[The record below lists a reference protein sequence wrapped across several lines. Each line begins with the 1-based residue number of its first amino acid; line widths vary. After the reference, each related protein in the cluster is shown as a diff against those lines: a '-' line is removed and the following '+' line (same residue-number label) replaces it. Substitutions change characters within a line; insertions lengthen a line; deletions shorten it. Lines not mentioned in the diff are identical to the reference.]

1 MIPVIPTHLLGDNL
15 TNLDSSWTFPCLQ
28 EGVTHLAGT
37 YSRNVMSW
45 ACHPHSS
52 CPLCATFL
60 SSAST
65 KVCTGERNK
74 AGPTCT
80 KASGLSSWDK
90 GGKEQ
95 WWCDL
100 PLRNGEKLAN
110 AITSQKRE
118 EALGLVDTWGKER
131 QKKQGLQSSKSLFPK
146 ESILQGGKQNGNC
159 SLQNMFHIE
168 SQFAAYTKDRFHPW
182 PLTCH
187 VTITRTS

>member
-15 TNLDSSWTFPCLQ
+15 TNLDSSWTFPISRKVWHTWLAL
-28 EGVTHLAGT
+28 TAGT
-37 YSRNVMSW
+37 
-45 ACHPHSS
+45 S
-52 CPLCATFL
+52 CPGHVILTPPAPCATFL

-65 KVCTGERNK
+65 KFCTDERNK

-90 GGKEQ
+90 VGKEQ